1 MRFLIGLLLGF
12 GLGFAAAILFA
23 PERPEHEERVWETPP
38 EEEPEARAR
47 ENHDVAAALRRAVRS
62 LQSQAQEA
70 WEEAIQAAEEAE
82 KEMRARYQRIARR
95 TGGSRE

>member
-1 MRFLIGLLLGF
+1 MRFLSGLLLGF
-12 GLGFAAAILFA
+12 ALGFAAAILFA
-23 PERPEHEERVWETPP
+23 PERPGQGESVWETPP

-62 LQSQAQEA
+62 LQGQAQQA

-95 TGGSRE
+95 TGRSRE